1 MKFICDVH
9 ISHKLVKHLKALGY
23 ESFHV
28 NDLLHKW
35 YSTDKEIS
43 TYADLHNLILITK
56 DYDFKNSYFVNKT
69 PHKLIKINLGNIS
82 NAELIRII
90 SDNLTAIEKLDNE
103 FRFLVEI
110 DKDYVAFIREENII
124 E

>member
-43 TYADLHNLILITK
+43 AYADLHNLILITK
-56 DYDFKNSYFVNKT
+56 DYDFKNSYFINQT
-69 PHKLIKINLGNIS
+69 PNKLIKINLGNIS
-82 NAELIRII
+82 NEELIRIV
-90 SDNLTAIEKLDNE
+90 SDNLAAIAKLNNE
-103 FRFLVEI
+103 NRFLVEI
-110 DKDYVAFIREENII
+110 DRDFPVFVREEDI
-124 E
+124 